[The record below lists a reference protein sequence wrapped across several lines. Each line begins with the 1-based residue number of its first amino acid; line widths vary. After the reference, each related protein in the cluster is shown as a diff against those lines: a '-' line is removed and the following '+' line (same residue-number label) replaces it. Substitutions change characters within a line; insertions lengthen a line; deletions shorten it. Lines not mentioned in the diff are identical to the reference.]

1 MPLNIVKRIPTTNME
16 RQLLNE
22 LITNQF
28 VLQRT
33 IGKHREDFFTSR
45 NRLLIYQL
53 VNFYFNSN
61 RSLLTK
67 DSLNFELN
75 KRYDATR
82 DKQLI
87 SDVSD
92 EYDIILNTPAND
104 TAEVIISKLE
114 EVLLASNVD
123 TLLKEVN
130 DTLQKGDIEEAVKM
144 LRSKAVNLK
153 DKQKDGRVI
162 NLHKDSADWFE
173 EIQRRHDNPE
183 LYTGIPTGFEKFDK
197 LTGGLFPAELTVVFG
212 LSGKGKSTFMKAM
225 ATNIRKQ
232 NRVVLHCGNE
242 ENEFQMRT
250 KYMSV
255 DSGEQYSHFKR
266 GSYTEEE
273 FNRLK
278 KYSDS
283 QRDVGAIYVYEF
295 PQQTDVT
302 CIERAYQYLKLQ
314 GVKVD
319 VIIIDYLDLMKPV
332 EQAYSE
338 NDEQGKITSD
348 LKQLAIN
355 CCCPVVT
362 ATQAG
367 TQSEKQEKKDN
378 PFLTAADVF
387 GTKRK
392 VHSANTLIGIV
403 NKTATAVQDDTQDK
417 SKHRMV
423 LCVPKNRDGAVFTFR
438 QIMDVKCGRFY
449 EDDDPNSAIY
459 NNLEKQAEQMIDDS
473 QAPDKIRGEID
484 VEELQKAREQELVSR
499 VEKINDSFVSEA
511 PDYSSST
518 ATVDTTITVSEESDP
533 FVSEAP
539 DFNSNS
545 STINNDDIEDSLSE
559 ESTSASESAFNDSK
573 NAWQAFLKSQQ
584 QK

>member
-1 MPLNIVKRIPTTNME
+1 M
-16 RQLLNE
+16 
-22 LITNQF
+22 
-28 VLQRT
+28 
-33 IGKHREDFFTSR
+33 
-45 NRLLIYQL
+45 
-53 VNFYFNSN
+53 
-61 RSLLTK
+61 
-67 DSLNFELN
+67 
-75 KRYDATR
+75 
-82 DKQLI
+82 
-87 SDVSD
+87 
-92 EYDIILNTPAND
+92 
-104 TAEVIISKLE
+104 
-114 EVLLASNVD
+114 
-123 TLLKEVN
+123 
-130 DTLQKGDIEEAVKM
+130 
-144 LRSKAVNLK
+144 
-153 DKQKDGRVI
+153 
-162 NLHKDSADWFE
+162 
-173 EIQRRHDNPE
+173 
-183 LYTGIPTGFEKFDK
+183 
-197 LTGGLFPAELTVVFG
+197 
-212 LSGKGKSTFMKAM
+212 
-225 ATNIRKQ
+225 
-232 NRVVLHCGNE
+232 
-242 ENEFQMRT
+242 
-250 KYMSV
+250 
-255 DSGEQYSHFKR
+255 
-266 GSYTEEE
+266 
-273 FNRLK
+273 
-278 KYSDS
+278 
-283 QRDVGAIYVYEF
+283 
-295 PQQTDVT
+295 
-302 CIERAYQYLKLQ
+302 
-314 GVKVD
+314 
-319 VIIIDYLDLMKPV
+319 
-332 EQAYSE
+332 
-338 NDEQGKITSD
+338 
-348 LKQLAIN
+348 AIN

-518 ATVDTTITVSEESDP
+518 AIVDTTITVSEESDP

-545 STINNDDIEDSLSE
+545 FTINNDDIENSLPE
-559 ESTSASESAFNDSK
+559 ESTSTSESAFNDSE
-573 NAWQAFLKSQQ
+573 NAWQAYLKSQQ

>member
-1 MPLNIVKRIPTTNME
+1 MPINIVKRISTTDME

-22 LITNQF
+22 LMSNQF

-33 IGKHREDFFTSR
+33 IGKHKIEFFTSR
-45 NRLLIYQL
+45 TRILIYSL
-53 VNFYFNSN
+53 INEYFMEK
-61 RSLLTK
+61 RSLFTK
-67 DSLNFELN
+67 DSLKFEIE
-75 KRYDATR
+75 KRYDAVK
-82 DKQLI
+82 DKNLI
-87 SDVSD
+87 SDIND
-92 EYDIILNTPAND
+92 EFDLIKKTTAND

-114 EVLLASNVD
+114 EVQLVNNVD

-130 DTLQKGDIEEAVKM
+130 DNLQKGNIEDAVRI
-144 LRSKAVNLK
+144 LRAKSINLK
-153 DKQKDGRVI
+153 DKQKDGRII
-162 NLHKDSADWFE
+162 NLHKDSIDWFE
-173 EIQRRHDNPE
+173 EVQKRHDHPE

-212 LSGKGKSTFMKAM
+212 LSGKGKSTFMKALS
-225 ATNIRKQ
+225 TNIRKQ

-283 QRDVGAIYVYEF
+283 QKDIGAIYIFEF

-302 CIERAYQYLKLQ
+302 CIERAYQSLKLQ
-314 GVKVD
+314 GIKVD
-319 VIIIDYLDLMKPV
+319 VIVIDYLDLMKPI
-332 EQAYSE
+332 ETAYSE

-355 CCCPVVT
+355 CNCPVVT

-367 TQSEKQEKKDN
+367 TQSEKQEKKAN

-403 NKTATAVQDDTQDK
+403 NQTATAVQDDTQDK

-449 EDDDPNSAIY
+449 EDDDPNNPIY
-459 NNLEKQAEQMIDDS
+459 NNLEQQSQQMIDDTQHPS
-473 QAPDKIRGEID
+473 EIRQEID
-484 VEELQKAREQELVSR
+484 VEALQKVRNDALVS
-499 VEKINDSFVSEA
+499 KIEALDNQINNNDDFLDEA
-511 PDYSSST
+511 PDATELDGNTPVIEDNDNGDEFISSN
-518 ATVDTTITVSEESDP
+518 IE
-533 FVSEAP
+533 
-539 DFNSNS
+539 SNS
-545 STINNDDIEDSLSE
+545 GSENVNFSDSE
-559 ESTSASESAFNDSK
+559 
-573 NAWQAFLKSQQ
+573 NAWQAYLKKQ

>member
-1 MPLNIVKRIPTTNME
+1 MPINIVKRISTTDME

-22 LITNQF
+22 LMSNQF

-33 IGKHREDFFTSR
+33 IGKHKIEFFTSR
-45 NRLLIYQL
+45 TRILIYSL
-53 VNFYFNSN
+53 INEYFMEK
-61 RSLLTK
+61 RSLFTK
-67 DSLNFELN
+67 DSLKFEIE
-75 KRYDATR
+75 KRYDAIK
-82 DKQLI
+82 DKNLI
-87 SDVSD
+87 SDIND
-92 EYDIILNTPAND
+92 EFDLIKKTTAND

-114 EVLLASNVD
+114 EVQLVNNVD

-130 DTLQKGDIEEAVKM
+130 DNLQKGNIEDAVRI
-144 LRSKAVNLK
+144 LRAKSINLK
-153 DKQKDGRVI
+153 DKQKDGRII
-162 NLHKDSADWFE
+162 NLHKDSIDWFE
-173 EIQRRHDNPE
+173 EVQKRHDHPE

-212 LSGKGKSTFMKAM
+212 LSGKGKSTFMKALS
-225 ATNIRKQ
+225 TNIRKQ

-283 QRDVGAIYVYEF
+283 QKDIGAIYIFEF

-302 CIERAYQYLKLQ
+302 CIERAYQSLKLQ
-314 GVKVD
+314 GIKVD
-319 VIIIDYLDLMKPV
+319 VIVIDYLDLMKPI
-332 EQAYSE
+332 ETAYSE

-355 CCCPVVT
+355 CNCPVVT

-367 TQSEKQEKKDN
+367 TQSEKQEKKAN

-403 NKTATAVQDDTQDK
+403 NQTATAVQDDTQDK

-449 EDDDPNSAIY
+449 EDDDPNNPIY
-459 NNLEKQAEQMIDDS
+459 NNLEQQSQQMIDDTQHPS
-473 QAPDKIRGEID
+473 EIRQEID
-484 VEELQKAREQELVSR
+484 VEALQKVRNDALVS
-499 VEKINDSFVSEA
+499 KIEALDNQINNNDDFLDEA
-511 PDYSSST
+511 PDATELNGNTPVIEDNDNEDDFISSNT
-518 ATVDTTITVSEESDP
+518 ES
-533 FVSEAP
+533 
-539 DFNSNS
+539 NSNS
-545 STINNDDIEDSLSE
+545 
-559 ESTSASESAFNDSK
+559 ESVNFNDSE
-573 NAWQAFLKSQQ
+573 NAWQAYLKKQ